1 MKPVLRTLLAIDA
14 IVVLLIGLLF
24 VVTPWLPMF
33 EPLAGLA
40 SSPALIGQLL
50 GVVLL
55 GFAWL
60 QAYAVTH
67 GAVTAPVARITGH
80 TMWIAALVLL
90 VWVVAIR
97 VPVLGDPRQL
107 AGPIVGV
114 ALLILGLAQARLG
127 GAVRSR
133 ERREAVGAA
142 SAARAEQRARVG
154 DAKARAAGV
163 DPYVGTPAGAF
174 SRDATAAHF
183 TDGPGAVSEAVPAAP
198 ASATGW
204 EHRSDGIREPAFGE
218 PVKPA
223 VPPVAPIAHD
233 TDGDS
238 SKIDSSKDGED
249 SNFVKRRDVPPPF

>member
-14 IVVLLIGLLF
+14 VVVLLIGLLF
-24 VVTPWLPMF
+24 VATPWLSMF

-60 QAYAVTH
+60 LAHAVTH

-97 VPVLGDPRQL
+97 VPVLGGPQQL

-114 ALLILGLAQARLG
+114 LLLILGLAQARLG

-133 ERREAVGAA
+133 ERREAVGAV
-142 SAARAEQRARVG
+142 SAARAEQRAQVA

-163 DPYVGTPAGAF
+163 DPYVGTPAAAF
-174 SRDATAAHF
+174 SRDATEARF
-183 TDGPGAVSEAVPAAP
+183 TEGPGVVSEAVPVAP

-204 EHRSDGIREPAFGE
+204 ERRSDGIREPAFAE
-218 PVKPA
+218 PVRPVSPA
-223 VPPVAPIAHD
+223 VAPAVHD
-233 TDGDS
+233 TD
-238 SKIDSSKDGED
+238 IDSPKDTD
-249 SNFVKRRDVPPPF
+249 FVRRRDVPPSF